1 MEKPYVK
8 PTLDMIKWQLND
20 VILASNVV
28 PTEEYEV
35 PIKRIMRQELQG
47 GGDLAPEETM
57 PPDLP

>member
-8 PTLDMIKWQLND
+8 PTLDLVKCQLND
-20 VILASNVV
+20 VILASNVI

-47 GGDLAPEETM
+47 GGALAPEETE
-57 PPDLP
+57 PPLP